1 VSVART
7 ANPSAS
13 KRAGDVA
20 GALAELLALGDKAGW
35 VVTCYQKLEPGDR
48 AGEKYRIKLK
58 NRLRAA
64 ADRLDVLGYSHAEK
78 EAIQDALQKIE
89 EFFRSPSNLMGAR
102 GVALF
107 AAPRLFRVVR
117 LPYVLRSRVIVDRT
131 AVVGE
136 LVALTE
142 EGTRILAVVADR
154 RSARFFDVG
163 LFGATELDGVAAP
176 ESSRGGR
183 FHAAQR
189 AGPRLGGGHSA
200 PGSGEYR
207 FQNRIREEKER
218 HLARVAESAQ
228 ARLRSGYDFLV
239 VGGIGVEAD
248 ALVAHLHPSVRDRF
262 VGALQL
268 APKKVTPAE
277 IQVRAMELV
286 ADHAQRSAEAA
297 VEEFRERLPARWAV
311 DGVESTLGALARGQV
326 RTLLVDHDARVP
338 GYRCG
343 TSGRLSES
351 LALCRGEGEPVPIAD
366 LLDDAIEDAL
376 RQRANVAVVR
386 GAPARRFDR
395 LAAIL
400 RFQMAR

>member
-1 VSVART
+1 VSMART
-7 ANPSAS
+7 ANPSSS

-20 GALAELLALGDKAGW
+20 GALGELLALGDEAGW

-48 AGEKYRIKLK
+48 VGEKYRIKLK

-78 EAIQDALQKIE
+78 AAIQDALQKIE

-107 AAPRLFRVVR
+107 AAPRLFRVVH

-142 EGTRILAVVADR
+142 EGTRVLAVVADR

-163 LFGATELDGVAAP
+163 LFGATELDGVAVP

-189 AGPRLGGGHSA
+189 TGPRQGGGHA
-200 PGSGEYR
+200 GPGYGEFR

-228 ARLRSGYDFLV
+228 ARLRAGFDFLV

-248 ALVAHLHPSVRDRF
+248 ALVAHLHPSVLDRF
-262 VGALQL
+262 VGALQV

-286 ADHAQRSAEAA
+286 ADHAQRRAEAA
-297 VEEFRERLPARWAV
+297 AEEFRARLPERWAV
-311 DGVESTLGALARGQV
+311 DGVEATLGALARGQV

-351 LALCRGEGEPVPIAD
+351 LALCRGEGEPVPVAD
-366 LLDDAIEDAL
+366 VLDDAIEDAL
-376 RQRANVAVVR
+376 RQRAHVAVVR

-400 RFQMAR
+400 RFQMGR

>member
-1 VSVART
+1 V
-7 ANPSAS
+7 
-13 KRAGDVA
+13 
-20 GALAELLALGDKAGW
+20 
-35 VVTCYQKLEPGDR
+35 
-48 AGEKYRIKLK
+48 
-58 NRLRAA
+58 
-64 ADRLDVLGYSHAEK
+64 H
-78 EAIQDALQKIE
+78 
-89 EFFRSPSNLMGAR
+89 
-102 GVALF
+102 
-107 AAPRLFRVVR
+107 

-189 AGPRLGGGHSA
+189 AGPRQGGGHA
-200 PGSGEYR
+200 GPGYGEYR

-228 ARLRSGYDFLV
+228 ARLRTGYDFLV

-248 ALVAHLHPSVRDRF
+248 ALVAHLHPSVRDRL

-286 ADHAQRSAEAA
+286 ADHAQRRGEAA
-297 VEEFRERLPARWAV
+297 AEEFRARLPERWAV
-311 DGVESTLGALARGQV
+311 DGVEATLGALARGQV

-351 LALCRGEGEPVPIAD
+351 LALCRGEGEPVPVAD
-366 LLDDAIEDAL
+366 VLDDAIEDAL
-376 RQRANVAVVR
+376 RQRAHVAVVR

-400 RFQMAR
+400 RFQMGR